1 MRSHKGKTNIS
12 LLTQQYFFH
21 LPFWDLPVKFLL
33 SDCCLLGLT
42 WIDLQILKSEIDRA
56 EW

>member
-1 MRSHKGKTNIS
+1 
-12 LLTQQYFFH
+12 

-56 EW
+56 EWWVQSR